1 MYSLDL
7 HGLSHIMA
15 KEEVEG
21 TLLSASALGS
31 FEIEVITGNS
41 KAMKNIVIDICSEN
55 NFDYYVP
62 SDNLG
67 TVVVSY
73 TNL

>member
-1 MYSLDL
+1 MYSIDL
-7 HGLSHIMA
+7 HGLSHTKA
-15 KEEVEG
+15 KEEVEEI
-21 TLLSASALGS
+21 LLSSSALGS
-31 FEIEVITGNS
+31 FEIEIITGNS
-41 KAMKNIVIDICSEN
+41 KAMKDIVIGVCSDN
-55 NFDYYVP
+55 DFDYYVP

>member
-1 MYSLDL
+1 
-7 HGLSHIMA
+7 
-15 KEEVEG
+15 
-21 TLLSASALGS
+21 
-31 FEIEVITGNS
+31 
-41 KAMKNIVIDICSEN
+41 MKDIVIGVCSDN
-55 NFDYYVP
+55 DFDYYVP

>member
-7 HGLSHIMA
+7 HGLSHTMA
-15 KEEVEG
+15 KEEVEE
-21 TLLSASALGS
+21 TLLTASTLGS
-31 FEIEVITGNS
+31 FDIEIITGNS
-41 KAMKNIVIDICSEN
+41 KAMKNIVINICSEN
-55 NFDYYVP
+55 DFDYYIP

-67 TVVVSY
+67 TVVVCY